1 MLFVKPCIELHRLSR
16 LVCVTVPPRPV
27 PNAANPSAVMVT
39 SFKFAVREPCKMIAS
54 RGDVVGVDERRGVI
68 FGLRVFVFKDL

>member
-1 MLFVKPCIELHRLSR
+1 
-16 LVCVTVPPRPV
+16 
-27 PNAANPSAVMVT
+27 
-39 SFKFAVREPCKMIAS
+39 MIAS

>member
-1 MLFVKPCIELHRLSR
+1 
-16 LVCVTVPPRPV
+16 
-27 PNAANPSAVMVT
+27 MVT

>member
-1 MLFVKPCIELHRLSR
+1 MKPTIWSGLPATCAR
-16 LVCVTVPPRPV
+16 TVPPSPV